1 MPHRAMRWKN
11 RLTAKRSISWE
22 QPIRKYRKA
31 VRSIRA
37 MDIESNPN
45 VALCFDNIQIEGIA
59 TILGHPSNDENQRF
73 REMIERHNGMK
84 QFLKYKNSVLIK
96 VNTLFVEMWIS
107 NQRLFL
113 DAKKQETY
121 MK

>member
-1 MPHRAMRWKN
+1 
-11 RLTAKRSISWE
+11 
-22 QPIRKYRKA
+22 
-31 VRSIRA
+31 